1 MIRQATHDDIG
12 MLLGFAEA
20 MHAASPRYRRL
31 KFSPEKMEQTLL
43 VLLDSAAGFLR
54 IAVADDG
61 RCVGVMAGVVAEHWL
76 STDSVATDLALF
88 VTPDARGAGAA
99 DALVQAFK
107 MWASECGAVWPQV
120 GVSAGIADAE
130 AVRLYERNGFKQCG
144 VLLEA
149 T

>member
-1 MIRQATHDDIG
+1 

-31 KFSPEKMEQTLL
+31 KFSPEKMEQTLRF
-43 VLLDSAAGFLR
+43 LLDDGVGFLR
-54 IAVADDG
+54 VAVADG
-61 RCVGVMAGVVAEHWL
+61 IGCIGVMAGMLSEHWM
-76 STDSVATDLALF
+76 SADSIATDLALF
-88 VTPDARGAGAA
+88 VMPGARGMGAA
-99 DALVQAFK
+99 DALVQEFK
-107 MWASECGAVWPQV
+107 TWANGRGAVWPQV